1 MYHGLA
7 APGGGVQAGLPPCY
21 QKPEALKRHGQGTL
35 PKLQSLHVPGLHTHM
50 PPQRNKIYLGSMWHF
65 PLNPQE
71 MARST
76 RADTLFVALREA
88 IPHLYPRNFPRNT
101 WILQKNW
108 YLIYQDSAGHR
119 YPIMYQLQLRRLSQR
134 VRYNLRAY
142 WARRVKVT
150 GE

>member
-1 MYHGLA
+1 MVWRHREVVSKPDYLLATKNQKLSNVMVREPCQNSNHFMYLGCILTC
-7 APGGGVQAGLPPCY
+7 P
-21 QKPEALKRHGQGTL
+21 LKE
-35 PKLQSLHVPGLHTHM
+35 
-50 PPQRNKIYLGSMWHF
+50 NKIYLGSMWHF

-108 YLIYQDSAGHR
+108 SLIYQNSVGHR
-119 YPIMYQLQLRRLSQR
+119 YPIMYQLQLRCLSQR

-142 WARRVKVT
+142 WAQRVKVT